1 MMELVHAALLP
12 VNFALTVLLLLVVFY
27 WLMVILGALD
37 ADLFDIDFDTDV
49 DVDLDLDVDLDV
61 DVEGDFDFDVDG
73 EIDGDIAGGGFL
85 RGLLE
90 FFYIGEVPVMILLS
104 ILILSMWAISL
115 MVNNIFNP
123 AASMLFALPLFAGN
137 LVVSLMVCK
146 VFIMPF
152 RKMFRSL
159 NKDAN
164 ESRPVIGRI
173 CTVVTTQVS
182 EKMGQAEM
190 SSKGA
195 PILINVVTD
204 GGKVF
209 HKGDEAVVIGK
220 NVENGVYTIAP
231 VDLK

>member
-49 DVDLDLDVDLDV
+49 DVDLDVDID
-61 DVEGDFDFDVDG
+61 GDFDFDVDG

-90 FFYIGEVPVMILLS
+90 FFYIGEVPIMILIS
-104 ILILSMWAISL
+104 ILILCMWAISVIANYRL
-115 MVNNIFNP
+115 NP
-123 AASMLFALPLFAGN
+123 TGSVILSLPILAGN

-152 RKMFRSL
+152 RKMFAAL

-164 ESRPVIGRI
+164 ASRPVMGRI
-173 CTVVTTQVS
+173 CTVTTTQVS
-182 EKMGQAEM
+182 QKMGQAEM

-195 PILINVVTD
+195 PILINVVAD
-204 GGKVF
+204 GENVF
-209 HKGDEAVVIGK
+209 HKGDEAVVISK
-220 NVENGVYTIAP
+220 NAENGVYTIAP